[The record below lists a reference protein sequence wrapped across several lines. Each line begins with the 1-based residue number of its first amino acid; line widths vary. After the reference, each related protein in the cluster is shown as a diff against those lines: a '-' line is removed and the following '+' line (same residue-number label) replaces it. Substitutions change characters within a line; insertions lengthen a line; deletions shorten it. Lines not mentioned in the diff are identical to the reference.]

1 MRAIDVHIHV
11 PNEPG
16 VPDTWLDQEERRYFK
31 APPPP
36 TVEEMYEHY
45 AQQDILGVVFTIDDE
60 TVSGDR
66 CNTNDWVATIVRK
79 YPEHFIGFATVD
91 PWKGKIALREL
102 ERGIKELGLR
112 GLKLH
117 PTQQA
122 FFPNDPKFY
131 PLWEKCVALDVP
143 VLFHTGHSGRG
154 SGLPGG
160 GGLKLKYAAPIPY
173 IDDVAADFP
182 QLTIIMAH
190 PGWPWQE
197 EQLSVARHKG
207 NVYIDLSGW
216 APKYFPQSL
225 VSQGGSLLQDKVLFG
240 SDYPMITPERWL
252 REFDTLIPWKEEVKQ
267 KILLDNA
274 RRVLKL
280 T

>member
-1 MRAIDVHIHV
+1 MTLGTV
-11 PNEPG
+11 EPG
-16 VPDTWLDQEERRYFK
+16 SDGY
-31 APPPP
+31 
-36 TVEEMYEHY
+36 
-45 AQQDILGVVFTIDDE
+45 
-60 TVSGDR
+60 
-66 CNTNDWVATIVRK
+66 
-79 YPEHFIGFATVD
+79 
-91 PWKGKIALREL
+91 L
-102 ERGIKELGLR
+102 EKLEYYVKELKIT
-112 GLKLH
+112 GLKLY
-117 PTQQA
+117 PRDATSNNGCWADDQKIA
-122 FFPNDPKFY
+122 Y
-131 PLWEKCVALDVP
+131 PLWEKCVELDVP

-225 VSQGGSLLQDKVLFG
+225 ISQGGNLLQDKLLFG

-252 REFDTLIPWKEEVKQ
+252 REFSTLIPWKDEVKQ
-267 KILLDNA
+267 KVLLDNA

-280 T
+280 A